1 MAMKFKKLSKSRAV
15 SIPKDMAELLDMEA
29 GTALDLTASDG
40 KLIISKHV
48 DVCRFCGGAENVK
61 RFRDVYCC
69 AVCATALYK
78 EVTEDDR

>member
-1 MAMKFKKLSKSRAV
+1 MAMKFKKLSKNRAV
-15 SIPKDMAELLDMEA
+15 TIPKDMAEFLDMEA

-48 DVCRFCGGAENVK
+48 DVCRFCGGADNVK
-61 RFRDVYCC
+61 LFRGVFCC
-69 AVCATALYK
+69 PVCATALYK

>member
-69 AVCATALYK
+69 PVCATTLYK